1 MFVSSSG
8 SILLKRLINS
18 FVKPYYRELSFAV
31 MAMIIVALSNS
42 FHVLLV
48 KPALDKI
55 FVKLD
60 KEMLLI
66 IPIAMVVVGL
76 IKALA
81 TFFQNYYM
89 KFVGQRI
96 VTDIQAKLYSHLIY
110 SDLPYIQQ
118 FSTGKIISRFSN
130 DITSMRASLSN
141 VLTGIA
147 KELFTVIFLIL
158 TMFYLNWVLSLL
170 VFVIFPSAIY
180 PIIRMGRRMRKISLA
195 TQEKLGHYTSQLDE
209 TFKAIKEVKSY
220 HAEEHE
226 IKKSNDILNNIFGL
240 YVQSIRT
247 ESLSSPIIEIISA
260 IVIASIIWY
269 GGHEVIAGSTSP
281 GSFIAFIGAFVAA
294 YRPLKS
300 LAELNN
306 NLQEGLAASKRLF
319 DVLDVDPQII
329 NKQGC
334 VDLLVTNPSIIFN
347 KVSFSYNEQELFQ
360 NLSFEVESGKLV
372 AFVGGSG
379 SGKTTITNLLLRFY
393 EINSGNILIDRQNIQ
408 NVSLESLRTQ
418 VSMVSQDILLFDDTI
433 AANIGYGKIG
443 ASIEEIKEASKA
455 AAADDFISKLPDG
468 YNTIIGQSG
477 FKLSGGQKQRL
488 SIARAILKNSPIII
502 FDEATSALDTIS
514 EQAIQKTIMT
524 LRKNG
529 RTIIIIAHR
538 LSTIIDSDLIYVLD
552 KGKIIAFGMHQ
563 ELLNSSP
570 YYQELYSKS

>member
-1 MFVSSSG
+1 MFISSDG
-8 SILLKRLINS
+8 SFLLKRLIHS
-18 FVKPYYRELSFAV
+18 FVKPYFKKLSFAI

-66 IPIAMVVVGL
+66 IPIAMIVVGI
-76 IKALA
+76 IKAVA

-147 KELFTVIFLIL
+147 KELFTVIFLII
-158 TMFYLNWVLSLL
+158 TMFYLNWALSLL

-240 YVQSIRT
+240 YVQAIRT

-269 GGHEVIAGSTSP
+269 GGNEVISGSTSP

-294 YRPLKS
+294 YRPLKN

-319 DVLDVDPQII
+319 DVLDVDPKII
-329 NKQGC
+329 NKEGC
-334 VDLLVTNPSIIFN
+334 VDLLVSSPSIIFN
-347 KVSFSYNEQELFQ
+347 KVNFSYNEQELFQ
-360 NLSFEVESGKLV
+360 NLSFEIKPSKLV

-393 EINSGNILIDRQNIQ
+393 EINSGKILIDGQDIRD
-408 NVSLESLRTQ
+408 VSLESLRTQ

-443 ASIEEIKEASKA
+443 ATLEEIIEASKA
-455 AAADDFISKLPDG
+455 AAADDFISNLPDG

-488 SIARAILKNSPIII
+488 SIARAILKDSPIII

-514 EQAIQKTIMT
+514 EQAIQKTIIN
-524 LRKNG
+524 LKNDG
-529 RTIIIIAHR
+529 RTIIVIAHR

-552 KGKIIAFGMHQ
+552 KGKIVASGIHK
-563 ELLNSSP
+563 ELLEFSP
-570 YYQELYSKS
+570 YYQDLYSKS

>member
-1 MFVSSSG
+1 MFLSSSG
-8 SILLKRLINS
+8 SVLLKRLINN
-18 FVKPYYRELSFAV
+18 FVKPYYRELSFAI
-31 MAMIIVALSNS
+31 MAMIIVALCNS

-66 IPIAMVVVGL
+66 IPIAMVMVGL
-76 IKALA
+76 IKAAA

-158 TMFYLNWVLSLL
+158 TMFYLNWILSLL
-170 VFVIFPSAIY
+170 VFIIFPSAIY
-180 PIIRMGRRMRKISLA
+180 PIIRMGRKMRKISLA
-195 TQEKLGHYTSQLDE
+195 TQEKLGNYTSQLDE

-240 YVQSIRT
+240 YVQAIRT

-269 GGHEVIAGSTSP
+269 GGHEVIAGNTSP

-294 YRPLKS
+294 YRPLKN

-319 DVLDVDPQII
+319 DVLDVNPNII
-329 NKQGC
+329 NKPGH
-334 VDLLVTNPSIIFN
+334 VDLLVDNPSIIFD
-347 KVSFSYNEQELFQ
+347 KVNFSYNEQELFQ
-360 NLSFEVESGKLV
+360 DLSFEIEPRKLV

-393 EINSGNILIDRQNIQ
+393 EINSGKVLIDGQNIQ
-408 NVSLESLRTQ
+408 DVSLDSLRTK

-443 ASIEEIKEASKA
+443 ASVEEIKEASKA
-455 AAADDFISKLPDG
+455 AAADDFISKLPEG

-488 SIARAILKNSPIII
+488 SIARAILKDSPIII

-514 EQAIQKTIMT
+514 EQAIQKTIIA
-524 LRKNG
+524 LRKKG

-552 KGKIIAFGMHQ
+552 KGKIIASGMHQ